1 MVSLMRIEWIRL
13 MKNKKNWII
22 LGLFLAF
29 VLALP
34 FYHNKK
40 NEEAVLRRD
49 SIYESSINYAEIERA
64 LIAKEYTDTLEDF
77 DPDTFDEVYP
87 KENQI
92 RQDTWTRDIVF
103 TQKQQLAF
111 GRGEWM
117 EEAKVTLA
125 KDRNMLEGLEGGLI
139 RERNSQ
145 THDIGTVQELDNR
158 IRLNE
163 YLVSHEIMPWK
174 TEYEP
179 AAYPVLFYLLN
190 TVFPLALPILICL
203 LCSDCFATEV
213 ESGSIKMWLLMP
225 AARWKI
231 YAAKLMANLLY
242 VLLVLAMI
250 LGLGLAAAGLL
261 YGLGDAGYPIRVFYE
276 DGQANLAAGIS
287 EITDVTVDYLP
298 ISSVVSHILLSDVLF
313 LLVGVDFPDV
323 LQLHAGLDQ
332 QIVAHLQAG
341 AADDEEIMLQHQVV
355 DFVHRPGGAVFD
367 GKHAEL
373 AHTGFHCLEHML
385 KALEEHDIR
394 QLEQPLAGQLG
405 ERALHA
411 LAGYAGALGEQ
422 LRGLFQHGLNLLV
435 GAGAAGGLGVLIG
448 PAHRQDGLV
457 HRLGVFRKL
466 FSGLLRHPA
475 QQFPLPGGVLDR
487 ELVGLLIRADGF
499 GQLHPAAEQVY
510 KLLVDLVDFFPHLF

>member
-40 NEEAVLRRD
+40 NDEAVLRRD
-49 SIYESSINYAEIERA
+49 SIYESYINYAEIERA

-313 LLVGVDFPDV
+313 VLSLVVILVSLGSFLRESSTALTVLPLLLAIPAVLPLVVRTGGHGTLDRWVPPCYGYAYDVWIANGLGRVYEMAALELAAALLVF
-323 LQLHAGLDQ
+323 
-332 QIVAHLQAG
+332 
-341 AADDEEIMLQHQVV
+341 AATSVV
-355 DFVHRPGGAVFD
+355 M
-367 GKHAEL
+367 K
-373 AHTGFHCLEHML
+373 
-385 KALEEHDIR
+385 
-394 QLEQPLAGQLG
+394 
-405 ERALHA
+405 
-411 LAGYAGALGEQ
+411 
-422 LRGLFQHGLNLLV
+422 
-435 GAGAAGGLGVLIG
+435 
-448 PAHRQDGLV
+448 
-457 HRLGVFRKL
+457 RK
-466 FSGLLRHPA
+466 
-475 QQFPLPGGVLDR
+475 DW
-487 ELVGLLIRADGF
+487 IC
-499 GQLHPAAEQVY
+499 
-510 KLLVDLVDFFPHLF
+510 

>member
-1 MVSLMRIEWIRL
+1 MAQGAGPV
-13 MKNKKNWII
+13 
-22 LGLFLAF
+22 GDD
-29 VLALP
+29 
-34 FYHNKK
+34 HH
-40 NEEAVLRRD
+40 
-49 SIYESSINYAEIERA
+49 
-64 LIAKEYTDTLEDF
+64 DT
-77 DPDTFDEVYP
+77 
-87 KENQI
+87 
-92 RQDTWTRDIVF
+92 
-103 TQKQQLAF
+103 
-111 GRGEWM
+111 
-117 EEAKVTLA
+117 
-125 KDRNMLEGLEGGLI
+125 GLI
-139 RERNSQ
+139 RAGVNLGRFG
-145 THDIGTVQELDNR
+145 DADKPGVIAALVLDGG
-158 IRLNE
+158 
-163 YLVSHEIMPWK
+163 
-174 TEYEP
+174 
-179 AAYPVLFYLLN
+179 FQ
-190 TVFPLALPILICL
+190 PLK
-203 LCSDCFATEV
+203 
-213 ESGSIKMWLLMP
+213 G
-225 AARWKI
+225 
-231 YAAKLMANLLY
+231 
-242 VLLVLAMI
+242 VLLRAQPGGDGRNVLPV
-250 LGLGLAAAGLL
+250 
-261 YGLGDAGYPIRVFYE
+261 GLGDHLGRYGGVFA
-276 DGQANLAAGIS
+276 DGNFYVLQGPQKVGAL
-287 EITDVTVDYLP
+287 VDG
-298 ISSVVSHILLSDVLF
+298 
-313 LLVGVDFPDV
+313 LLVGVDFPDI

-373 AHTGFHCLEHML
+373 AHTGFHRLEHML

-457 HRLGVFRKL
+457 HRLGVFRKR

-475 QQFPLPGGVLDR
+475 QQFPLTGGVLDR

>member
-87 KENQI
+87 KENQM
-92 RQDTWTRDIVF
+92 RQDIWTRDIAF

-117 EEAKVTLA
+117 EEAKVTLE
-125 KDRNMLEGLEGGLI
+125 KDRNMLEGLQEGLI

-242 VLLVLAMI
+242 VLLALAMI
-250 LGLGLAAAGLL
+250 LGLGLAAAGLP

-287 EITDVTVDYLP
+287 EITDATVDYLP

-313 LLVGVDFPDV
+313 VLSLVVILVSLGSFLRESSTALTVLPLLLAIPAVLPLVVRTGGHGTLDRWVPPCYGYAYDVWIANGLGRVYEMAALELAAALLVF
-323 LQLHAGLDQ
+323 
-332 QIVAHLQAG
+332 
-341 AADDEEIMLQHQVV
+341 AATSVV
-355 DFVHRPGGAVFD
+355 I
-367 GKHAEL
+367 K
-373 AHTGFHCLEHML
+373 
-385 KALEEHDIR
+385 
-394 QLEQPLAGQLG
+394 
-405 ERALHA
+405 
-411 LAGYAGALGEQ
+411 
-422 LRGLFQHGLNLLV
+422 
-435 GAGAAGGLGVLIG
+435 
-448 PAHRQDGLV
+448 
-457 HRLGVFRKL
+457 RK
-466 FSGLLRHPA
+466 
-475 QQFPLPGGVLDR
+475 DW
-487 ELVGLLIRADGF
+487 IC
-499 GQLHPAAEQVY
+499 
-510 KLLVDLVDFFPHLF
+510 

>member
-64 LIAKEYTDTLEDF
+64 LIAEEYTDTLEGF

-87 KENQI
+87 KENQM
-92 RQDTWTRDIVF
+92 RQDIWTRDIAF

-117 EEAKVTLA
+117 EEAKVTLE
-125 KDRNMLEGLEGGLI
+125 KDRNMLEGLQEGLI

-242 VLLVLAMI
+242 VLLALAMI
-250 LGLGLAAAGLL
+250 LGLGLAAAGLP

-287 EITDVTVDYLP
+287 EITDATVDYLP

-313 LLVGVDFPDV
+313 VLSLVVILVSLGSFLRESSTAFTVLPLLLAIPAVLPLVVRTGGHGNLERWVPPCYGYAYDVWIANGLGRVYEMAALELAAALLVF
-323 LQLHAGLDQ
+323 
-332 QIVAHLQAG
+332 
-341 AADDEEIMLQHQVV
+341 AATSVV
-355 DFVHRPGGAVFD
+355 I
-367 GKHAEL
+367 K
-373 AHTGFHCLEHML
+373 
-385 KALEEHDIR
+385 
-394 QLEQPLAGQLG
+394 
-405 ERALHA
+405 
-411 LAGYAGALGEQ
+411 
-422 LRGLFQHGLNLLV
+422 
-435 GAGAAGGLGVLIG
+435 
-448 PAHRQDGLV
+448 
-457 HRLGVFRKL
+457 RK
-466 FSGLLRHPA
+466 
-475 QQFPLPGGVLDR
+475 DW
-487 ELVGLLIRADGF
+487 IC
-499 GQLHPAAEQVY
+499 
-510 KLLVDLVDFFPHLF
+510 